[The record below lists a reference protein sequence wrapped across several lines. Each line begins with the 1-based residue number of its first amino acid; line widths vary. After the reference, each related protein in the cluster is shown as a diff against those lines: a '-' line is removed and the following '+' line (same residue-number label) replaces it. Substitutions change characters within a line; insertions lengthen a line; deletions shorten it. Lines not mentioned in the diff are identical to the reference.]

1 MGREGERFFGIS
13 GNRATFNIMENY
25 SVVLFILALMIGLS
39 ALADK
44 VRLPYP
50 VLLITAG
57 VAIGFFSSLPHVEND
72 PEGVFLIF
80 LSPLLYAVAFYIP
93 YAALKYHI

>member
-57 VAIGFFSSLPHVEND
+57 VAIGFIPSLPP
-72 PEGVFLIF
+72 PEIHPEVPFLIF
-80 LSPLLYAVAFYIP
+80 LPPLLYHFAFNNP
-93 YAALKYHI
+93 FSPLQHP